1 LFVVYLRF
9 YIGIFI
15 NLMPLKTQIM
25 KKKNNF
31 NLEDLMIIMIE
42 SFQGL
47 VEVLKERHLIPTTPD
62 DSDYRDAAD
71 TKQKLNVSD
80 STLYRWRK
88 EGIIDYQI
96 KKGKIYYDIASV
108 LRKRN

>member
-1 LFVVYLRF
+1 
-9 YIGIFI
+9 
-15 NLMPLKTQIM
+15 M

-31 NLEDLMIIMIE
+31 QLEDLVVILIE
-42 SFQGL
+42 MFTEIRDLLQANPS
-47 VEVLKERHLIPTTPD
+47 TPQVSND
-62 DSDYRDAAD
+62 PDYQDAAD
-71 TKQKLNVSD
+71 TKRKLNVSN
-80 STLYRWRK
+80 STRYRWRK